1 MLELNLAKTAVVFID
16 LQADILNT
24 APLYPRSAQ
33 AVIAAND
40 RLSLAFKNTAA
51 LEVLVSV
58 QTETFN
64 HLYPFPASHRHLANH
79 AAPQLVLPIAK
90 DAQAANVIQ
99 VTKHNPGAFFG
110 TDLDLQLRRQGIDTI
125 ILAGVSTSNG
135 VYATA
140 LDAFQYA
147 YHVIVAE
154 DACADRDVEKHDF
167 FFAKMFSRIA
177 TVSSVDA
184 IVAGFSFNK
193 KG

>member
-1 MLELNLAKTAVVFID
+1 MLKFNLSKTAIVFID
-16 LQADILNT
+16 LQQDILDA
-24 APLYPRSAQ
+24 APLFPWSAD

-40 RLSLAFKNTAA
+40 RLSQAFKNTPA

-58 QTETFN
+58 QTETFQ
-64 HLYPFPASHRHLANH
+64 HLYPFPAEKRHLPNAEQ
-79 AAPQLVLPIAK
+79 PKLLLPIAQ
-90 DAQAANVIQ
+90 DPEANNVIH

-147 YHVIVAE
+147 YHVIVAV
-154 DACADRDVEKHDF
+154 DACADRNLEKHDF
-167 FFAKMFSRIA
+167 FFTKMFRRIA
-177 TVSSVDA
+177 TVSSVDEILQA
-184 IVAGFSFNK
+184 TDHAL
-193 KG
+193 

>member
-16 LQADILNT
+16 LQQNILNA
-24 APLYPRSAQ
+24 APLYPSNAKS
-33 AVIAAND
+33 VIAAND
-40 RLSLAFKNTAA
+40 RLSQAFKNTPA

-58 QTETFN
+58 QTETFQ
-64 HLYPFPASHRHLANH
+64 HLYPFPAEKRHLAN
-79 AAPQLVLPIAK
+79 AEQPKLLLPIAQ
-90 DAQAANVIQ
+90 DPEADNVIQ

-147 YHVIVAE
+147 YHVIVIE
-154 DACADRDVEKHDF
+154 DACADRDLEKHDF
-167 FFAKMFSRIA
+167 FFTKMFDRIA
-177 TVSSVDA
+177 DVVSIEE
-184 IVAGFSFNK
+184 IVPAVERALS
-193 KG
+193 